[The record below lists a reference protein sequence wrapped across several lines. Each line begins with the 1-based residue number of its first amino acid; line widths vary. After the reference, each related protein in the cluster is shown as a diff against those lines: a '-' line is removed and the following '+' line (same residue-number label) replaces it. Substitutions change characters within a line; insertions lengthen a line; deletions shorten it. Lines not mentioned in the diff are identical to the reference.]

1 LYGRPIVASENTVQ
15 AANGFAILE
24 LNLIRAR
31 GKQQPAA
38 FAGPDA
44 IL

>member
-1 LYGRPIVASENTVQ
+1 VVGENTVQ
-15 AANGFAILE
+15 AANDFAILE
-24 LNLIRAR
+24 FDLIRAR